1 MEFFDSFVWFA
12 AGATLALV
20 VKYVIDFYEEIQST
34 ESLVSSLFFLVKGI
48 SAEIQAGIYF
58 KHETLKMSEIP
69 DNIIKKIIREDISN
83 FEDWKKRIIL
93 FLLTSLPKKYYTYLR
108 YRFSSNEEI
117 ILHFTEIAERKH
129 REK

>member
-48 SAEIQAGIYF
+48 SAEIQAG
-58 KHETLKMSEIP
+58 
-69 DNIIKKIIREDISN
+69 
-83 FEDWKKRIIL
+83 
-93 FLLTSLPKKYYTYLR
+93 
-108 YRFSSNEEI
+108 
-117 ILHFTEIAERKH
+117 
-129 REK
+129 